1 MIEQNAAN
9 QKSRSPNGILHQL
22 LNFTGKCGRGILING
37 SRKKQKPSCSDF

>member
-1 MIEQNAAN
+1 MNEQNAAN

-22 LNFTGKCGRGILING
+22 LNFTGKCGKEKLIKG